1 MLSSGL
7 LWTVFI
13 IYLCFLFFIATMGGF
28 IQKHRTKNTEDF
40 STGSGTI
47 RWPFLVMT
55 YIASLMS
62 TWVFFAGPGAYYR
75 GGFGYWASELS
86 YICLFPVI
94 VHFVMNKVW
103 LINGA
108 DTTQRLRIFI
118 MTGSKAPCCALYWRL
133 YF

>member
-62 TWVFFAGPGAYYR
+62 SMGIFRRPPEPITEGIRITGQRA
-75 GGFGYWASELS
+75 ELYLPVS
-86 YICLFPVI
+86 GDRSLCL
-94 VHFVMNKVW
+94 
-103 LINGA
+103 
-108 DTTQRLRIFI
+108 
-118 MTGSKAPCCALYWRL
+118 
-133 YF
+133 